1 MKKII
6 LMIVCCLM
14 TISSQLFA
22 QNSGKIFLQHN
33 GAITNIFGNDGM
45 TDAISAAAEGD
56 TLFLSSGN
64 FYGSFSINKS
74 ISIIGVGADYNSNN
88 RTYFDYSG
96 NDIRVESSE
105 VQSINSIYLEGIY
118 ICNSFNISTSINNIA
133 IKKCY
138 FQNSINFGWNGGST
152 IKNATIDRSRI
163 SSINMNGQIE
173 SLTVKNCRINNPYGN
188 GGLTV
193 ASCKYINC
201 NIRSVDS
208 NTKAMFVNSII
219 NTVGNGADD
228 YLSSQSMLVNTLYH
242 NMNGYDPMEKCSQ
255 QDCWSSTETLI
266 QDNDNCDCTM
276 TAEQLKA
283 ANYLG
288 TDGTVVGIEGGIN
301 PYTLE
306 RHIPIITQ
314 KGTKV
319 DLDSK
324 KVIIN
329 VNVTAK

>member
-1 MKKII
+1 MKKIFY
-6 LMIVCCLM
+6 MIICCLSIA
-14 TISSQLFA
+14 TPKALA
-22 QNSGKIFLQHN
+22 QENGKIFLQHN
-33 GAITNIFGNDGM
+33 GTITNIFDNESM
-45 TDAISAAAEGD
+45 NSAIEAAEEGD
-56 TLFLSSGN
+56 TIFLSSGR
-64 FYGSFSINKS
+64 FTGDFTIDKS
-74 ISIIGVGADYNSNN
+74 ISIIGTAAEGNN
-88 RTYFDYSG
+88 YTYFDWT
-96 NDIRVESSE
+96 NDQTYIKSSDSKAIAS
-105 VQSINSIYLEGIY
+105 VYLEGIQFSRQLY
-118 ICNSFNISTSINNIA
+118 VRSNLDNLS

-138 FQNSINFGWNGGST
+138 FQNGIYFGYNSSLL
-152 IKNATIDRSRI
+152 KNAVIDRSRI
-163 SSINMNGQIE
+163 GRISMDGQIE
-173 SLTVKNCRINNPYGN
+173 SLTVKNSKVNNPYGN

-201 NIRSVDS
+201 NIRSVDT

-219 NTVGNGADD
+219 NSVGNGTSDL
-228 YLSSQSMLVNTLYH
+228 LSSQSLLVNTLYH

-266 QDNDNCDCTM
+266 QDNGNCDCTM
-276 TAEQLKA
+276 PAEQLKA

-288 TDGTVVGIEGGIN
+288 TDGTVVGSEGGVN

-306 RHIPIITQ
+306 RHIPVITQ

>member
-1 MKKII
+1 MKKIFFI
-6 LMIVCCLM
+6 IICCLTM
-14 TISSQLFA
+14 ATSEALA
-22 QNSGKIFLQHN
+22 QDNGKIFLQHN
-33 GAITNIFGNDGM
+33 GIITNIFDRDGM
-45 TDAISAAAEGD
+45 SDAISAAAEGD
-56 TLFLSSGN
+56 SIFLSAGN
-64 FYGSFSINKS
+64 FHGSFTINKS
-74 ISIIGVGADYNSNN
+74 ISIIGVGANDNSNN
-88 RTYFDYSG
+88 RTFLDYGGS
-96 NDIRVESSE
+96 DIRIESSE
-105 VQSINSIYLEGIY
+105 TQSIDAIHLEGVY
-118 ICNSFNISTSINNIA
+118 MCNSFNICTNTNNLT

-138 FQNSINFGWNGGST
+138 FQNGISFGWNNNCWV
-152 IKNATIDRSRI
+152 KNAKIDRSRV
-163 SSINMNGQIE
+163 SYLGMSGQIE
-173 SLTVKNCRINNPYGN
+173 NLTVKNSKINNTYGT
-188 GGLTV
+188 GGITI

-201 NIRSVDS
+201 NIRSVGS

-219 NTVGNGADD
+219 NSIGNGTEEF
-228 YLSSQSMLVNTLYH
+228 LSSQSMLVNTLYH

-266 QDNDNCDCTM
+266 QDNGNCDCTM
-276 TAEQLKA
+276 TEEQLKA

-288 TDGTVVGIEGGIN
+288 TDGTVVGIEGGVN

-306 RHIPIITQ
+306 RHIPVITQ

>member
-1 MKKII
+1 MKKIF
-6 LMIVCCLM
+6 LMIICCL
-14 TISSQLFA
+14 TIATTKALA
-22 QNSGKIFLQHN
+22 QDNGKIFLQHN
-33 GAITNIFGNDGM
+33 GVITNIFDNESM
-45 TDAISAAAEGD
+45 SKAIEAAAEGD
-56 TLFLSSGN
+56 TIFLSSGR
-64 FYGSFSINKS
+64 FMGDFTINKS
-74 ISIIGVGADYNSNN
+74 ISIIGTVAEGNN
-88 RTYFDYSG
+88 YTYFDWS
-96 NDIRVESSE
+96 NDNTYIKTSDSKSIASVTFEGIQFSR
-105 VQSINSIYLEGIY
+105 QLYINSDLDNLI
-118 ICNSFNISTSINNIA
+118 

-138 FQNSINFGWNGGST
+138 FQNGIYLGYNSNSRM
-152 IKNATIDRSRI
+152 KNAIIDRSRI
-163 SSINMNGQIE
+163 DRISMGGQIE
-173 SLTVKNCRINNPYGN
+173 SLTVKNCKINNPYGN

-219 NTVGNGADD
+219 NNVGNGTDD
-228 YLSSQSMLVNTLYH
+228 FLSSQSMLVNTLYH

-266 QDNDNCDCTM
+266 QNNGNCDCTM
-276 TAEQLKA
+276 TSEQLKA

-288 TDGTVVGIEGGIN
+288 TDGTVVGIEGGVN